1 MVGLELPVLAMEHQ
15 YLITEDLPEFA
26 GQKDQLHCIDFE
38 GEIYM
43 RQERGG
49 MLLGTYERACVP
61 WSPRTTPWDF
71 GQDLLPN
78 DLERIAPSL
87 EVAFEH
93 FPRLA
98 SAGIRKVVNGPFT
111 FAPDGNP
118 LLGPVRGLSNYW
130 VACGVMAGFSQ
141 GGGVGLALSHWM
153 VHGDPGADIW
163 GMDVA
168 RYGDWATPAYTN
180 AKVRENYSR
189 RFRIRFPNEELDAAR
204 PLRTTPIYER
214 LQSENAVFGE
224 YCALEHPL
232 WFAPKGTAAHEIV
245 SFRRSNAHAAVGEE
259 CRAVREAVGLLEIS
273 NYGKFEVS
281 GPAAKAWLSSILSN
295 RVPAVGRITLA
306 PMLNERGLLI
316 GDFTLCR
323 PAEQRFFLIGT
334 YAAEQYYLRWFE
346 RHMPATGI
354 TVRPCAMQY
363 VGLSV
368 AGPHSRELLQSL
380 VDTDLSSAAFPFL
393 SFRQLDVGMV
403 PALVGRISF
412 TGDLG
417 YEIWVTTDYQ
427 RTLFDL
433 LTQAGARLGLRH
445 FGGRALNA
453 MRLEKSFGTWAR
465 EYRPIYSPY
474 EAGLGRFVDLNK
486 GAFIGRDAA
495 AAHQASGGERRLIT
509 LDVAARDADAIGDE
523 PIWHD
528 GRVVGWVT
536 SGGYGHSVGKS
547 LALGYVT
554 REVAEQSSGFEV
566 ELIGERCAA
575 ARLGAPAFDPSG
587 KRMRS

>member
-1 MVGLELPVLAMEHQ
+1 
-15 YLITEDLPEFA
+15 
-26 GQKDQLHCIDFE
+26 
-38 GEIYM
+38 
-43 RQERGG
+43 
-49 MLLGTYERACVP
+49 
-61 WSPRTTPWDF
+61 
-71 GQDLLPN
+71 
-78 DLERIAPSL
+78 
-87 EVAFEH
+87 
-93 FPRLA
+93 
-98 SAGIRKVVNGPFT
+98 
-111 FAPDGNP
+111 
-118 LLGPVRGLSNYW
+118 
-130 VACGVMAGFSQ
+130 
-141 GGGVGLALSHWM
+141 
-153 VHGDPGADIW
+153 
-163 GMDVA
+163 MDVA

-189 RFRIRFPNEELDAAR
+189 RLRIRFPNEELDAAR

-224 YCALEHPL
+224 YCGLEHPL
-232 WFAPKGTAAHEIV
+232 WFAPKGAPPHEIV
-245 SFRRSNAHAAVGEE
+245 SFRRSNAHAVVAEE

-281 GPAAKAWLSSILSN
+281 GPAAAAWLSSIMAN
-295 RVPAVGRITLA
+295 RVPAVGRITLT
-306 PMLNERGLLI
+306 PMLNERGRLI

-323 PAEQRFFLIGT
+323 VAEQRFFLIGT
-334 YAAEQYYLRWFE
+334 YAAERYYLRWFE
-346 RHMPATGI
+346 RHLPATGV
-354 TVRPCAMQY
+354 TVRACAMQY

-368 AGPHSRELLQSL
+368 AGPRSRELLQSL
-380 VDTDLSSAAFPFL
+380 VDADLSTAAYPFL
-393 SFRQLDVGMV
+393 SFRALDVGMV

-433 LTQAGARLGLRH
+433 LAGAGHRLGLRH
-445 FGGRALNA
+445 FGGRALHA

-465 EYRPIYSPY
+465 EYRPVYSPY

-486 GAFIGRDAA
+486 GAFIGREAA
-495 AAHQASGGERRLIT
+495 IVEQASGGERRLIT

-554 REVAEQSSGFEV
+554 REVAEQSAGFEV

-575 ARLGAPAFDPSG
+575 ARLRAPAFDPDG
-587 KRMRS
+587 KRMRG